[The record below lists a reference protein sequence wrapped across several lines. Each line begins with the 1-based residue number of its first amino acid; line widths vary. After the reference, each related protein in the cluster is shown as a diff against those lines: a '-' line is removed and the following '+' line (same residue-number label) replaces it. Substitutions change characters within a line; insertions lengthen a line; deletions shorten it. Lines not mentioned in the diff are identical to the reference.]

1 MQESGQDIQRRYE
14 AAKRMAQEIQSRIER
29 SAGRLDAAKKQ
40 YADLVNQAKE
50 KYGVSSLAELEALAS
65 RYESENLAALEKFE
79 QEAAAVRADLEKVES
94 ALEEAGV

>member
-1 MQESGQDIQRRYE
+1 MQETVQDTQRRYE
-14 AAKRMAQEIQSRIER
+14 AAKRAAQEIQSRIER

-50 KYGVSSLAELEALAS
+50 KYGVATLADLEALAA
-65 RYESENLAALEKFE
+65 RYEAQNLAALEKFE
-79 QEAAAVRADLEKVES
+79 QETAAVRAELEKVEA